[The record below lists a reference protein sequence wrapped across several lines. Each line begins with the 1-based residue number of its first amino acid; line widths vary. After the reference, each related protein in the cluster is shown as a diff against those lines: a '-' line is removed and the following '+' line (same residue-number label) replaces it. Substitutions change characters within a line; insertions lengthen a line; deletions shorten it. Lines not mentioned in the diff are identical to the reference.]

1 MAGPLHL
8 CSNVIQQKSQ
18 KTSIDELLEII
29 QSLQSKIVS
38 GLKVAVSTPLPSSSL
53 SSLTGQEIMSGLKGS
68 LETHIAIVDNNEW
81 FGGLDDTQSI
91 FQGDTLTAR
100 GLHLLTQHWTKA
112 IKDLLISNLQ
122 KVDGSEV
129 RDYVGLIKSLKL

>member
-1 MAGPLHL
+1 MAQPLHL

-18 KTSIDELLEII
+18 KTSIGELLEII
-29 QSLQSKIVS
+29 QALKCKIVP

-53 SSLTGQEIMSGLKGS
+53 SSLTGQEIISGLKGS
-68 LETHIAIVDNNEW
+68 LETHVVVVDNNEW
-81 FGGLDDTQSI
+81 FGGLDDAQSI

-112 IKDLLISNLQ
+112 IKDLLTSNLQ
-122 KVDGSEV
+122 KADGSEV
-129 RDYVGLIKSLKL
+129 RNPYFK

>member
-1 MAGPLHL
+1 
-8 CSNVIQQKSQ
+8 
-18 KTSIDELLEII
+18 
-29 QSLQSKIVS
+29 
-38 GLKVAVSTPLPSSSL
+38 
-53 SSLTGQEIMSGLKGS
+53 MSGLKGS